1 MAELV
6 DAVDSKSTIP
16 GMWEF
21 ESPRGHHRKVV
32 MSSSKIIKTEVLIVG
47 GGLVGGLLGARLQ
60 QQKVP
65 FVLIDPTSPQIMID
79 AVKDGR
85 TTAISLGS
93 KRIFEKTGIWDVY
106 LKDHAEPINNI
117 RVLEKGSVWSVDFD
131 HKELSSDPMG
141 YIAENMYFRMSI
153 LDRLKND
160 PHCFYQTTLLDIKKN
175 DSHITA
181 VLSNGTT
188 VHAKLL
194 VSAEG
199 RKSPTRDLIA
209 PQIKTRDYAQN
220 ALVVHLEHEEPHH
233 HHAWEIFT
241 SKGPFAILPL
251 KHDEEK
257 KSGIVWCKPM
267 NHNWETQTN
276 EGLQEEIEEIFPYYG
291 KVKIVSKRWH
301 FPLSTFELNTIRGHR
316 QVLIG
321 DAAHAMHPIAGQG
334 VNLGWRDA
342 DVLATKIIDNYK
354 VGLDVGSEILC
365 KAYERE
371 RMRDIKPL
379 VKATDLITQLFS
391 NDSKTLYAIRNA
403 GFAVVNRVPP
413 LKRFFM
419 KQAMGLS

>member
-6 DAVDSKSTIP
+6 DAVDSKSTIL

-32 MSSSKIIKTEVLIVG
+32 MSSDKIIKTEVLIVG
-47 GGLVGGLLGARLQ
+47 GGLVGGLLGAQLQ
-60 QQKVP
+60 KQKIP
-65 FVLIDPTSPQIMID
+65 FVLIDPTSPKSMID

-85 TTAISLGS
+85 TTAVSLGS
-93 KRIFEKTGIWDVY
+93 KRIFEKAGLWNSY

-141 YIAENMYFRMSI
+141 YIAENMYFRKSI
-153 LDRLKND
+153 LDRLKDD
-160 PHCFYQTTLLDIKKN
+160 PYCFYETSLADIKKN
-175 DSHITA
+175 DSYVEAT
-181 VLSNGTT
+181 LSNGKI

-199 RKSPTRDLIA
+199 RRSPTRDLIA
-209 PQIKTRDYAQN
+209 PQIQSRDYAQK
-220 ALVVHLEHEEPHH
+220 ALVVHLEHEQPHDN
-233 HHAWEIFT
+233 HAWEIFT
-241 SKGPFAILPL
+241 PKGPFAILPL
-251 KHDEEK
+251 RHIEGK
-257 KSGIVWCKPM
+257 KSGVVWCKPS
-267 NHNWETQTN
+267 NHHWETQTD
-276 EGLQEEIEEIFPYYG
+276 EDLQSEIEETFPYYG
-291 KVKIVSKRWH
+291 KVKIVSKRWS
-301 FPLSTFELNTIRGHR
+301 FPLSTFELNKISGHR

-342 DVLATKIIDNYK
+342 DVLASKIITNYGT
-354 VGLDVGSEILC
+354 GLDVGSDTLC

-379 VKATDLITQLFS
+379 VKATDFMTQLFS
-391 NDSKTLYAIRNA
+391 NDSKILYGIRNA
-403 GFAVVNRVPP
+403 GFAIANRIPP

-419 KQAMGLS
+419 KQAMGL

>member
-1 MAELV
+1 
-6 DAVDSKSTIP
+6 
-16 GMWEF
+16 
-21 ESPRGHHRKVV
+21 
-32 MSSSKIIKTEVLIVG
+32 MSSRKIIQTEVLIVG

-60 QQKVP
+60 QKNIP
-65 FVLIDPTSPQIMID
+65 FVLIDPTSPQLMID

-93 KRIFEKTGIWDVY
+93 KRIFEKTGIWDSY
-106 LKDHAEPINNI
+106 LKDYAEPINMI
-117 RVLEKGSVWSVDFD
+117 RVIEKGSVWSVDFD
-131 HKELSSDPMG
+131 HKELCSDPMG

-153 LDRLKND
+153 LDKLQDD
-160 PHCFYQTTLLDIKKN
+160 PYCFYNTSLSDIKKN
-175 DSHITA
+175 DHHITA
-181 VLSNGTT
+181 VLSNGKT

-199 RKSPTRDLIA
+199 KKSPTRNLMA

-233 HHAWEIFT
+233 NHAWEIFT
-241 SKGPFAILPL
+241 PQGPFAILPL
-251 KHDEEK
+251 RHHEGK
-257 KSGIVWCKPM
+257 KSGIVWCKPAY
-267 NHNWETQTN
+267 HHWESQTN
-276 EGLQEEIEEIFPYYG
+276 DDLQKEIEETFPYYG
-291 KVKIVSKRWH
+291 KVKIVSKRWC

-342 DVLATKIIDNYK
+342 DVLATKIIENYTL
-354 VGLDVGSEILC
+354 GLDVGSEILC

-391 NDSKTLYAIRNA
+391 NNSKTLYVLRNA

>member
-6 DAVDSKSTIP
+6 DAVDSKSTIL

-32 MSSSKIIKTEVLIVG
+32 MSADKIIKIEVLIVG
-47 GGLVGGLLGARLQ
+47 GGLVGGFLGAQLQ
-60 QQKVP
+60 HKKIP
-65 FVLIDPTSPQIMID
+65 FVLVDPGSPENMID

-85 TTAISLGS
+85 TTAVSLGS
-93 KRIFEKTGIWDVY
+93 KRLFEKANIWNPC
-106 LKDHAEPINNI
+106 LKEYAEPINNI

-141 YIAENMYFRMSI
+141 YIAENMYFRKSI
-153 LDRLKND
+153 LDCLKDNS
-160 PHCFYQTTLLDIKKN
+160 HCFYETSLTGIKKH
-175 DSHITA
+175 DGYVEAI
-181 VLSNGTT
+181 LSNGKV

-209 PQIKTRDYAQN
+209 PQIKSRNYAQK
-220 ALVVHLEHEEPHH
+220 ALVVHLEHEEPHNN
-233 HHAWEIFT
+233 HAWEIFT
-241 SKGPFAILPL
+241 VEGPFAILPL
-251 KHDEEK
+251 RHLEGK
-257 KSGIVWCKPM
+257 KSGIVWCKPS
-267 NHNWETQTN
+267 NHQWETQTDD
-276 EGLQEEIEEIFPYYG
+276 ELQSEIEKTFPYYG
-291 KVKIVSKRWH
+291 KVKIVSKRWS
-301 FPLSTFELNTIRGHR
+301 FPLSTFELNKISGHR

-342 DVLATKIIDNYK
+342 DVLATKIMTNYEN
-354 VGLDVGSEILC
+354 GLDVGSDMLC

-379 VKATDLITQLFS
+379 VKATDFMTQLFS
-391 NDSKTLYAIRNA
+391 DDSKILYGIRNA
-403 GFAVVNRVPP
+403 GFAFVNRVPP

-419 KQAMGLS
+419 KQAMGL